1 MSILTFIIVLL
12 YEIAI
17 ILFIGG
23 ICLEWCGLDIIGL
36 FKPSFNE
43 RKSWYLMYSFTI
55 MKLTGIAIAS
65 FTSTGFSFIKLL
77 ESLSI
82 LDSLGN
88 NFTYKDVIICI
99 IYLLLFMLTFEAGN
113 TTLDSIKEYKKERK
127 EWE

>member
-1 MSILTFIIVLL
+1 MSIVTFTIVLL

-23 ICLEWCGLDIIGL
+23 ICLEWCGLDIVGL

-55 MKLTGIAIAS
+55 IKLTGIAIAS
-65 FTSTGFSFIKLL
+65 FTSTGFSFIRLL

-82 LDSLGN
+82 LDSLGDS
-88 NFTYKDVIICI
+88 FTYKDVIICVV
-99 IYLLLFMLTFEAGN
+99 YLLLFLLTFDAGN
-113 TTLDSIKEYKKERK
+113 TTLDSIKECKKERK